1 MRQGRKKASGAR
13 QPKAEAPGGLGRRRR
28 RSKAK
33 LHPRGEPRRLPQ
45 LAVQAS
51 VVDGTLYLAW
61 EDHPEAD
68 SWRVV
73 VRGAD
78 RRIRRALMLPEDEI
92 ATQVERLPT
101 ELAPYTV
108 QVFARRRG
116 ELLAVGRAKEIP
128 FA

>member
-1 MRQGRKKASGAR
+1 MRQGRRKASGAR
-13 QPKAEAPGGLGRRRR
+13 PPKAEAPGLGRRRR
-28 RSKAK
+28 RSQAK
-33 LHPRGEPRRLPQ
+33 LQPREEPRRLPQ

-51 VVDGTLYLAW
+51 VVDGTLYLTW

-101 ELAPYTV
+101 EPAPYTI